1 MSDQPSPKSKA
12 TQFFEDLCVG
22 LVESVVRA
30 GAKGAESLAS
40 DARKALRREAAK
52 VAKIEDGI
60 KSWRDATVGDLP
72 DSDLPDSLRD
82 DDAPEPAKH

>member
-1 MSDQPSPKSKA
+1 VSDPPTPKSKA

-22 LVESVVRA
+22 VVESVVRA
-30 GAKGAESLAS
+30 GAKGAESLAA
-40 DARKALRREAAK
+40 DARKVLRREAAK

-82 DDAPEPAKH
+82 DPPEPPKH